1 MIEVTKF
8 FFLLFGVC
16 IYITHQ
22 IKKCIYNKKSV
33 CICVC
38 RVVLINILELQ
49 FDLQTKIPDFALTGP
64 IPLEDNYLL
73 IERERE
79 GSEVMA
85 LLALAIGYI
94 YIYIVTSRPRSRN

>member
-8 FFLLFGVC
+8 FLLLFGVC

-49 FDLQTKIPDFALTGP
+49 FDLQTKIPDFAPDWTNTIGGQLF
-64 IPLEDNYLL
+64 ID
-73 IERERE
+73 RERE

-94 YIYIVTSRPRSRN
+94 YM